1 MLGGIPA
8 TAALAGHGPAL
19 PVPGACPAP
28 TAIKETAMSTTPL
41 GAQDADHLRLL
52 SIFHYVVAGITALF
66 SLFPLIHLVM
76 GLAIV
81 TGHLPMESEQGN
93 DPFDPRLFGWFFV
106 AFAGAFIA
114 SGLTLAGFMA
124 YAGRCLAQRR
134 RHVLCMVVA
143 GISCCFM
150 PFGTVL
156 GVFTLIVLVR
166 PSVKAAF
173 VGVPASLTGEPSA
186 P

>member
-1 MLGGIPA
+1 
-8 TAALAGHGPAL
+8 
-19 PVPGACPAP
+19 
-28 TAIKETAMSTTPL
+28 MSTTPL

-114 SGLTLAGFMA
+114 GGLTLAGFMA

-156 GVFTLIVLVR
+156 GVFTLIVLLR